1 MAFFLFSKK
10 DIIIC
15 GIIIKKI
22 SFGNYFIGRL
32 ILINDIE
39 TIMWRDWVVLR
50 RRMKK
55 FILSRL
61 VTPVLYLVAFGWGLG
76 RSITPESGTYL
87 DFLVPGIIALNTM
100 NVSYMSA
107 TTVHAEKIYH
117 KSLENYLTAPIEP
130 AAFVI
135 GKILSAVIRSF
146 ISTGLILIIAVIFDA
161 KLNFLFDFGL
171 VTEFFT
177 VIFLNSAI
185 FACVG
190 FCAAMY
196 VKTFEELSQVNT
208 YFLMP
213 MSFLCGTFFSTAQ
226 LPDFLR
232 IFIELL
238 PLTHTSEMLRYGI
251 NFSSLMIL
259 ILYAVILIKLSCKF
273 FKNLSQ

>member
-1 MAFFLFSKK
+1 MLNFFE
-10 DIIIC
+10 DV
-15 GIIIKKI
+15 
-22 SFGNYFIGRL
+22 
-32 ILINDIE
+32 E
-39 TIMWRDWVVLR
+39 TVMWRDWVVLR
-50 RRMKK
+50 RRLKK

-117 KSLENYLTAPIEP
+117 KSLENYLCAPIEP

-135 GKILSAVIRSF
+135 GKVLSAVIRAF
-146 ISTGLILIIAVIFDA
+146 ISTGIILIIAMLFDA
-161 KLNFLFDFGL
+161 QLNFLQDAGRTAGFIA
-171 VTEFFT
+171 
-177 VIFLNSAI
+177 VIFLNATI
-185 FACVG
+185 FAGVG

-213 MSFLCGTFFSTAQ
+213 MSFLCGTFFSTSQ
-226 LPDFLR
+226 LPDAVR
-232 IFIELL
+232 ICIEIL
-238 PLTHTSEMLRYGI
+238 PLTHASEMLRHGV
-251 NFSSLMIL
+251 NFPSLIIL
-259 ILYAVILIKLSCKF
+259 ILYALIVLKISCRAF
-273 FKNLSQ
+273 QRQFVN

>member
-1 MAFFLFSKK
+1 MLQALSSKLQAY
-10 DIIIC
+10 
-15 GIIIKKI
+15 I
-22 SFGNYFIGRL
+22 S
-32 ILINDIE
+32 DIE
-39 TIMWRDWVVLR
+39 TVMWRDWVVLR
-50 RRMKK
+50 RRLKK

-117 KSLENYLTAPIEP
+117 KSLENYLSAPIEP
-130 AAFVI
+130 AAFVT
-135 GKILSAVIRSF
+135 GKILSAVIRAF
-146 ISTGLILIIAVIFDA
+146 ISTALILVIAILFDA
-161 KLNFLFDFGL
+161 KLNFFADVLA
-171 VTEFFT
+171 VTEFCA

-185 FACVG
+185 FAAVG

-213 MSFLCGTFFSTAQ
+213 MSFLCGTFFSTSQ
-226 LPDFLR
+226 LPDAVR
-232 IFIELL
+232 IFIEIL
-238 PLTHTSEMLRYGI
+238 PLTHTSEMLRHGV
-251 NFSSLMIL
+251 NFTSLTIL
-259 ILYAVILIKLSCKF
+259 ILYAAVLIKFSCNA
-273 FKNLSQ
+273 FKKEMT